1 MLRNICNILILAI
14 TAICMAAW
22 SASAREVIKQQGVQQ
37 IQMASLNDSELAAY
51 PVTDSDGISRENK
64 AMLAKDHN
72 QKGVTYSEQ
81 GQYDLAI
88 LEFNKALEID
98 PGSPEAYN
106 NRGITYSKKDQF
118 DSAISDFSKA
128 LDIDP
133 KDTKVLYNRGLTY
146 AIEGQFDLALSDLK
160 KCLELVPSNADAYDS
175 RGILYEELAC
185 LDWAKACK
193 YGNCDHLKEAKRVG
207 ICSDVNTTLQE

>member
-37 IQMASLNDSELAAY
+37 IQMASLNDSELAAH
-51 PVTDSDGISRENK
+51 PVTDSEGISRENK

-72 QKGVTYSEQ
+72 QQGVTYSEQ

-88 LEFNKALEID
+88 LEFNKALEIA
-98 PGSPEAYN
+98 PGFPEAYN

-160 KCLELVPSNADAYDS
+160 KCLELVPTNADAYDS

>member
-1 MLRNICNILILAI
+1 MLRNICNILILAT
-14 TAICMAAW
+14 TAMCMAAW
-22 SASAREVIKQQGVQQ
+22 SASAHEANKQQGVPQ
-37 IQMASLNDSELAAY
+37 IQMASLNDSGLVSH
-51 PVTDSDGISRENK
+51 PVRDGEGMSREDK
-64 AMLAKDHN
+64 PMLAKDYN
-72 QKGVTYSEQ
+72 EQGITYSEQ

-88 LEFNKALEID
+88 LEFNKALEFD
-98 PGSPEAYN
+98 PGSTEAYN

-146 AIEGQFDLALSDLK
+146 AIEGQFDLALSDLR

-207 ICSDVNTTLQE
+207 ICSDMNTTLRY